1 MSDMGYRTLRNIR
14 KQIKTD
20 EPDVGSRG
28 VEVGQDEIE
37 RKTTR
42 SRLME
47 AIRLGERSSKPGHT
61 RTHIVRGVDKDESSA
76 RSAAFGNNSAETS
89 NRYTKSTP
97 NSSIQ
102 SESFSSIK
110 VAAVQKDERRKVK
123 AIKADRTT
131 VTNYAH
137 IINASPLMLD
147 VPIAEMP
154 MLEYPSNE
162 SDQVAEEL
170 DVIINMQDTAPLTDA
185 VMDLAD
191 EEPMEL
197 FRRACHAVGVPV
209 DEETAAMLAQDLRRI
224 AITLKYTHLRPRPSE
239 IAPYHNRYIVLQD
252 FDPYDDTP
260 SYPSVH
266 ATIGYGLANMYATL
280 YPDHAEEFYNVGDMI
295 ALQRIQSGRHYP
307 SDNEYARTIAN
318 LLLR

>member
-1 MSDMGYRTLRNIR
+1 MSDMGYRTLRNIKR
-14 KQIKTD
+14 QVKTD

-28 VEVGQDEIE
+28 IEVGEDEIE

-47 AIRLGERSSKPGHT
+47 AIRLGEQSSKPGHK
-61 RTHIVRGVDKDESSA
+61 RTHVVRGADKDENSE
-76 RSAAFGNNSAETS
+76 RSVAFGNKSTESS
-89 NRYTKSTP
+89 NKYRKATP
-97 NSSIQ
+97 NSMTESQ
-102 SESFSSIK
+102 SFSSVK
-110 VAAVQKDERRKVK
+110 VAAVQGRERRKVR
-123 AIKADRTT
+123 AIKADRDT
-131 VTNYAH
+131 VTNYAAV
-137 IINASPLMLD
+137 INTPSVMLD
-147 VPIAEMP
+147 VPIDEMP
-154 MLEYPSNE
+154 MLEYPSND
-162 SDQVAEEL
+162 SDEVAEEL
-170 DVIINMQDTAPLTDA
+170 DIIIEAQDTAPLTDD

-209 DEETAAMLAQDLRRI
+209 DEETAAMLVQDLRRI

-239 IAPYHNRYIVLQD
+239 IAPYHNRYIVLRD

-266 ATIGYGLANMYATL
+266 ATIGYGLANMYASL
-280 YPDHAEEFYNVGDMI
+280 YPDYAEEFYNVGDTI
-295 ALQRIQSGRHYP
+295 AMQRVQSGRHYP

>member
-1 MSDMGYRTLRNIR
+1 MSDMGYRTLRNIKR
-14 KQIKTD
+14 QIKTD

-28 VEVGQDEIE
+28 VEVGEDEIE

-47 AIRLGERSSKPGHT
+47 AIRLGERSSKSGHK
-61 RTHIVRGVDKDESSA
+61 RTHVVRGVDRDEKSE
-76 RSAAFGNNSAETS
+76 RSVAFGDKSAES
-89 NRYTKSTP
+89 ANQYHKVTP
-97 NSSIQ
+97 NSTTESQ
-102 SESFSSIK
+102 SFSSVK
-110 VAAVQKDERRKVK
+110 VAARQKPSRRKVR
-123 AIKADRTT
+123 AIRADRST
-131 VTNYAH
+131 VTNYAD
-137 IINASPLMLD
+137 IINAPPVMLD
-147 VPIAEMP
+147 VPIDEMP
-154 MLEYPSNE
+154 MLEYPSNDSE
-162 SDQVAEEL
+162 QVAEEL
-170 DVIINMQDTAPLTDA
+170 DVIIEAQDTAPLTDD

-209 DEETAAMLAQDLRRI
+209 DEETTAMLVQDLRRI

-239 IAPYHNRYIVLQD
+239 IAPYHNRYIMLQD

-280 YPDHAEEFYNVGDMI
+280 YPDFAEEFYNVGDTI

-307 SDNEYARTIAN
+307 SDNEYARVLAD
-318 LLLR
+318 LLLK

>member
-1 MSDMGYRTLRNIR
+1 MSDMGYRTLRNIK
-14 KQIKTD
+14 KQVKTD

-47 AIRLGERSSKPGHT
+47 AIRLGEKSSKPGHK
-61 RTHIVRGVDKDESSA
+61 RTHIVRGADKDEKSE
-76 RSAAFGNNSAETS
+76 RSLAFGDNAAESS
-89 NRYTKSTP
+89 NRYHKTTP
-97 NSSIQ
+97 NSTMESQ
-102 SESFSSIK
+102 SFSSVK
-110 VAAVQKDERRKVK
+110 VAARQKPNRRKVR
-123 AIKADRTT
+123 AIKADRST
-131 VTNYAH
+131 VTNYAD
-137 IINASPLMLD
+137 IINAPPMMLD
-147 VPIAEMP
+147 VPIDEMP
-154 MLEYPSNE
+154 MLEYPSND

-170 DVIINMQDTAPLTDA
+170 DVIIEAQDTAPLTEA

-209 DEETAAMLAQDLRRI
+209 DEETAAMLVQDLRRI

-239 IAPYHNRYIVLQD
+239 IAPYHNRYIMLQD

-280 YPDHAEEFYNVGDMI
+280 YPDFAEEFYNVGDTI
-295 ALQRIQSGRHYP
+295 AMQRIQSGRHYP